1 MAEGI
6 SPNPLNKIS
15 QVYLDRIAKINSDP
29 EIAQKE
35 REKWQTEAKVDTGSA
50 EEKATAR
57 NKRNTP
63 AGKDYDFDNK
73 VFITRKPGE
82 SLESA
87 RTRKRRDAH
96 TAKRGVKEG
105 FSTWRNDLREIV
117 DEIESEAEKKV
128 KEKNVKNKVVINP
141 VLTDAVEQMGGQL
154 LEVAE
159 VEDKKEDDNQKAEAL
174 KKKEAMLKKRIV
186 RMKMQAVNQG
196 AGENIIASYDP
207 LENAVEY
214 FYEEGINEEGIDI
227 LIEEIG
233 LDDFVD
239 FVDGGGAIDL
249 NEERAARRANVKAKS
264 YAQVKKEVDTSD
276 AARKKSKKGEYSAA
290 YKKKETDVTV
300 YDDKPA
306 AKKKAPAKK
315 PAAKKVVKPVA
326 KKVERAVTKVKK
338 SQPKKEVSKKGI
350 RGAIERG
357 VARHKKAVGDAKA
370 AYKKQRAKGKVPEQ
384 RAKEFG
390 KGVVSG
396 VKTAVKV
403 AKDVKKVVSEKLDYD
418 PMDDPDFDHDE
429 AEKNRG
435 VSGKNNPKGG
445 KKLKDILKK
454 SVKEEVGISSTE
466 KMAAARKEAKLKAKE
481 AAAVKKAKSDKQK
494 ALARKKSV
502 SAKKQL
508 SSTELAKYD
517 TDNDGKVR
525 VVNASFSNWKKEL
538 IEKDLNAAERRALP
552 DKDFA
557 LPGKGKG
564 PEGKQAGSYPIP
576 DKNHARMALAMV
588 AKHGTPEKKE
598 KVRAAV
604 AKKFP
609 GIQQE
614 DYDSQKKKEVLDAM
628 KRQGRKLSDKEKEK
642 IAAKVVKD
650 KGDTSKS
657 DDRYAYE
664 SLQQEGLVGAKV
676 DSQKEVNR
684 ATRKAAFRPF
694 KNTTPPKLKVAED
707 KAFDNVVGALRKK
720 YGKDAVLTKDSPRP
734 KPQPRPKA
742 KPDTRTP
749 EQKKKDQ
756 DHANVMARYG
766 GEDNYKAGRG
776 LGT

>member
-63 AGKDYDFDNK
+63 PGKDSKFDTS

-82 SLESA
+82 SLDSA

-96 TAKRGVKEG
+96 AAKRGVKEG

-249 NEERAARRANVKAKS
+249 NEERAARKASVKSKKS
-264 YAQVKKEVDTSD
+264 DVVKKEVDKAD
-276 AARKKSKKGEYSAA
+276 AARKASKKGEY
-290 YKKKETDVTV
+290 
-300 YDDKPA
+300 
-306 AKKKAPAKK
+306 APSY
-315 PAAKKVVKPVA
+315 A

-370 AYKKQRAKGKVPEQ
+370 AYSKQRAKGKVPEK
-384 RAKEFG
+384 RAKEFAS
-390 KGVVSG
+390 GVKSG
-396 VKTAVKV
+396 VKTAVKF
-403 AKDVKKVVSEKLDYD
+403 AKDVKKVVSE
-418 PMDDPDFDHDE
+418 
-429 AEKNRG
+429 
-435 VSGKNNPKGG
+435 
-445 KKLKDILKK
+445 
-454 SVKEEVGISSTE
+454 EE
-466 KMAAARKEAKLKAKE
+466 L
-481 AAAVKKAKSDKQK
+481 
-494 ALARKKSV
+494 L
-502 SAKKQL
+502 
-508 SSTELAKYD
+508 
-517 TDNDGKVR
+517 
-525 VVNASFSNWKKEL
+525 
-538 IEKDLNAAERRALP
+538 EKDLNAAERRALP

-564 PEGKQAGSYPIP
+564 PQGKQAGSYPIP
-576 DKNHARMALAMV
+576 DKSHARMALAMV

-614 DYDSQKKKEVLDAM
+614 DYETQKRKEVL
-628 KRQGRKLSDKEKEK
+628 S
-642 IAAKVVKD
+642 
-650 KGDTSKS
+650 S
-657 DDRYAYE
+657 
-664 SLQQEGLVGAKV
+664 
-676 DSQKEVNR
+676 N
-684 ATRKAAFRPF
+684 
-694 KNTTPPKLKVAED
+694 
-707 KAFDNVVGALRKK
+707 
-720 YGKDAVLTKDSPRP
+720 
-734 KPQPRPKA
+734 
-742 KPDTRTP
+742 
-749 EQKKKDQ
+749 
-756 DHANVMARYG
+756 
-766 GEDNYKAGRG
+766 
-776 LGT
+776 

>member
-63 AGKDYDFDNK
+63 PGKDYKFDTS

-82 SLESA
+82 SLDSA
-87 RTRKRRDAH
+87 RTRTRQKAH
-96 TAKRGVKEG
+96 AAKRGVKEN
-105 FSTWRNDLREIV
+105 FSSWRNDLREIV
-117 DEIESEAEKKV
+117 DEIESKAEKEV

-159 VEDKKEDDNQKAEAL
+159 VEDNGEDQDAQKAEAL

-249 NEERAARRANVKAKS
+249 NEERAARKASVRAKKYDV
-264 YAQVKKEVDTSD
+264 VKKEVDTAD
-276 AARKKSKKGEYSAA
+276 AARKKAKKGEYAPSYA
-290 YKKKETDVTV
+290 KKETDVTV

-315 PAAKKVVKPVA
+315 PAVKKEAPKPAPKKKIVKPVA

-370 AYKKQRAKGKVPEQ
+370 AYSKQRAKGKVPEK
-384 RAKEFG
+384 RAKEFAS
-390 KGVVSG
+390 GVKSG
-396 VKTAVKV
+396 VKTAVKF
-403 AKDVKKVVSEKLDYD
+403 AKDVKKVVSE
-418 PMDDPDFDHDE
+418 
-429 AEKNRG
+429 
-435 VSGKNNPKGG
+435 
-445 KKLKDILKK
+445 
-454 SVKEEVGISSTE
+454 EE
-466 KMAAARKEAKLKAKE
+466 L
-481 AAAVKKAKSDKQK
+481 
-494 ALARKKSV
+494 L
-502 SAKKQL
+502 
-508 SSTELAKYD
+508 
-517 TDNDGKVR
+517 
-525 VVNASFSNWKKEL
+525 
-538 IEKDLNAAERRALP
+538 EKDLSAAERRALP
-552 DKDFA
+552 DKEFA

-564 PEGKQAGSYPIP
+564 PQGKQAGSYPIP
-576 DKNHARMALAMV
+576 DKSHARMALAMV

-614 DYDSQKKKEVLDAM
+614 DYETQKRKEVLSAL
-628 KRQGRKLSDKEKEK
+628 KRDKRPLDKKTKDK
-642 IAAKVVKD
+642 IASDIVKK

-694 KNTTPPKLKVAED
+694 KNTTPPKLKNVAED
-707 KAFDNVVGALRKK
+707 KALDIVRQRIIKKHGEGAIYDAKRDKPTEAQKKAAAAERQKRQAEKNKAFADRAKKAGYKNPQDYANVV
-720 YGKDAVLTKDSPRP
+720 
-734 KPQPRPKA
+734 
-742 KPDTRTP
+742 
-749 EQKKKDQ
+749 
-756 DHANVMARYG
+756 ARYG
-766 GEDNYKAGRG
+766 SEDNMKKGTG
-776 LGT
+776 LGS